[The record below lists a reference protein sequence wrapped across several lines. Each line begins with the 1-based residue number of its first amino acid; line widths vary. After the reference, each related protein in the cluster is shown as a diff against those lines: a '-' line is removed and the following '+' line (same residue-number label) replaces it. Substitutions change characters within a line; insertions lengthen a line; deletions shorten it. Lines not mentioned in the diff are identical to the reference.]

1 MHRVWVLRKRLGCW
15 RNNGSQWLH
24 HRAWLGH
31 TAKMAAPQGSMFKKG
46 QNVTHAGEPGNK
58 ETETTEGAPRAEK
71 YEEVLCGVGAGV
83 CAAAREGLTLEQ
95 ITS

>member
-1 MHRVWVLRKRLGCW
+1 
-15 RNNGSQWLH
+15 
-24 HRAWLGH
+24 
-31 TAKMAAPQGSMFKKG
+31 MFKKG

>member
-1 MHRVWVLRKRLGCW
+1 M
-15 RNNGSQWLH
+15 QY
-24 HRAWLGH
+24 
-31 TAKMAAPQGSMFKKG
+31 KMKKK
-46 QNVTHAGEPGNK
+46 NLNK

-95 ITS
+95 ITSWVEHSYTTC